1 MNCMKCGKEAEPSQV
16 FCPECLAVMANYPV
30 KSDAALQ
37 LPQRPHRNTEKKP
50 PRKKEPTV
58 EELQKQHRKVIRWM
72 LGTIFV
78 LTVIVLLL
86 GGLLYEAYGGTIPF
100 WS

>member
-1 MNCMKCGKEAEPSQV
+1 MTH
-16 FCPECLAVMANYPV
+16 YPV
-30 KSDAALQ
+30 KPDTAVQ
-37 LPQRPHRNTEKKP
+37 LLQRPPRTTEKKP
-50 PRKKEPTV
+50 PRKKEPAV

-78 LTVIVLLL
+78 LGVIVLLL

-100 WS
+100 IGSY

>member
-1 MNCMKCGKEAEPSQV
+1 MQCMKCGKEAGQSQV
-16 FCPECLAVMANYPV
+16 FCDECLAVMEKYPV
-30 KSDAALQ
+30 KPDTAVQ
-37 LPQRPHRNTEKKP
+37 LPQRKPRNTEKKP
-50 PRKKEPTV
+50 PRKKEPSV

-72 LGTIFV
+72 MGTIFV

-86 GGLLYEAYGGTIPF
+86 AGLLYEAYGGTIPF